1 MEGIR
6 KLRNF
11 VEKVQIKVGAGFIAI
26 FLATIILQ
34 IIARFAK
41 IPVTWS
47 EDVAK
52 YSFVWAVFMGSA
64 WAVGRD
70 EHFAFTA
77 LGDKLKGNK
86 KIILSIIIHLVSL
99 VFTIAMTK
107 YGFDVTLKFWNY
119 LWANIPTFKMGYVWM
134 SLPITGITMSFY
146 LIMHV
151 VEGILLVK
159 KGGNE

>member
-1 MEGIR
+1 MESIR
-6 KLRNF
+6 KIRNSI
-11 VEKVQIKVGAGFIAI
+11 EQLQIKIGAIFIAL
-26 FLATIILQ
+26 FLATILLQ
-34 IIARFAK
+34 IYARVTN

-77 LGDKLKGNK
+77 LGDKLKGDK
-86 KIILSIIIHLVSL
+86 KIILSIVIHLVSL
-99 VFTIAMTK
+99 IFTIAMTK

-119 LWANIPTFKMGYVWM
+119 TWANIPTFKMGFVWM

-146 LIMHV
+146 LVMHV
-151 VEGILLVK
+151 IEGILLLK